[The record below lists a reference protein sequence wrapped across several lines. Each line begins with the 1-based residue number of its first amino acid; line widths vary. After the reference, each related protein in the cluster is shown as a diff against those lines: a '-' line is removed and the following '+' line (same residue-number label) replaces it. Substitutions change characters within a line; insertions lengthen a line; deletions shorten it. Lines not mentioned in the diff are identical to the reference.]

1 MQPTFQTNTS
11 ATTDDFIA
19 FWCKQYRYKN
29 EHLYTNN
36 IQAKNWE
43 KKNILEL
50 FEWKNGTPLSAKK
63 EQSVQAILADLS
75 IIQELRRNW
84 NQELFDQK
92 FNIRTAIWKIFLMHI
107 IQPQQ
112 FPIFDMHVFRAYNYL
127 MKLEAKELKQYAE
140 LKKYELYA
148 SEYLPFYHKIEKNT
162 RRTAAEID
170 KALWAFGKFISL
182 YPDMLNYTH

>member
-1 MQPTFQTNTS
+1 MQPILKTNTS

-29 EHLYTNN
+29 EHLYSNN

-63 EQSVQAILADLS
+63 EKSVQAIIADLPT
-75 IIQELRRNW
+75 IHELRRNW
-84 NQELFDQK
+84 NRELFDQK
-92 FNIRTAIWKIFLMHI
+92 FNIRTAVWKIFLMHI
-107 IQPQQ
+107 IQPVK

-127 MKLEAKELKQYAE
+127 MKLEGKELKQYTE
-140 LKKYELYA
+140 PEKYTLYE
-148 SEYLPFYHKIEKNT
+148 SKYLLFYNEIEKNT
-162 RRTAAEID
+162 SHTAKEID